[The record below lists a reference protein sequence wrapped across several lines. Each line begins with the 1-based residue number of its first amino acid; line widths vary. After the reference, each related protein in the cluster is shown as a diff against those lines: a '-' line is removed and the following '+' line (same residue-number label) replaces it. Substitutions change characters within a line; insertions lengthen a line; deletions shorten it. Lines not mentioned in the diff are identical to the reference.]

1 MSERHLPL
9 VIKISGHPDIEITVP
24 AQDSV
29 DITVASPTGQ
39 DLAMLTL
46 SNIES
51 PTAIL
56 GHWPDGEEWVDEGDV
71 PLGEAPLLYTVHA
84 TRTVSYEREVRASSY
99 EQAVQIA
106 NRADFDLGEGQYLKD
121 WDITIESEDE

>member
-1 MSERHLPL
+1 MSARDLPL
-9 VIKISGHPDIEITVP
+9 VIKIHGHPDIHISVP

-29 DITVASPTGQ
+29 DVSIASPTGT

-71 PLGEAPLLYTVHA
+71 PLASPRPRHTGRRNCEPCADEQHAGESDMPGRCECCGLDTDPGPE
-84 TRTVSYEREVRASSY
+84 TT
-99 EQAVQIA
+99 
-106 NRADFDLGEGQYLKD
+106 
-121 WDITIESEDE
+121 